1 MSAPKRYT
9 ITAALPYANG
19 PLHIGHLAGAY
30 IAADIYARYL
40 RLQGK
45 DVIFVC
51 GSDEHG
57 AAITIKAK
65 KENTTPKEIVDKYHA
80 IIRKSFEDFGI
91 SFDIYHRTS
100 EPVHYETS
108 QEFFRI
114 LNEKG
119 AFDIIES
126 EQYFDEEAKQF
137 LADRYIMGTCPKC
150 GNENAYGDQCEKCG
164 SSLNPTDLINPKSTI
179 SGSAPVLRKTKHWF
193 LKLDAQQEEIAAWLE
208 TKKDVWKNHVYGQCK
223 SWINDGLRP
232 RAMTRDLDWGI
243 PVPPE
248 IEGSEG
254 KVLYVWLDAPIGYI
268 SATKQLFKEK
278 ANNKTEFS
286 YNHRDF
292 GNVNEEDWQKYWKIN
307 NNDDD
312 KTELIHFIGK
322 DNIVFHCITFPAIL
336 KATEQYILPDNVPAN
351 EFMNLEGDKIS
362 TSRNWAVW
370 LHEYLQDFP
379 GREDELRYT
388 LIANMPENKD
398 SEFTW
403 QDFQNRVN
411 SELRNNLGNFVKR
424 VSDLLHKFYDGV
436 VPEFDW
442 DEIVASSSVEE
453 LGMPVFESR
462 SAVREYRAMF
472 ESDLSWFNQDIMD
485 FRFKDALRR
494 IMTISSKGNAFLQRN
509 EPWIKIK
516 SENNQKNV
524 ETVLAMSVLIVSQIR
539 CMCEPLLPNT
549 ADKISR
555 IFNLKPLSTNIFYG
569 NYWERFFENPE
580 VFVLA
585 GTKINSSEILFPKI
599 EDEQVQAQIEKL
611 NKSKAQQVQQI
622 SPVVEMTNALQPA
635 KPEITYDD
643 FSKLD
648 IRTGKILEA
657 EKVPKADK
665 LLKLLVDIG
674 IEQRTI
680 VSGIAEHFSPEEIV
694 GKEVSVLV
702 NLAPR
707 KLRGI
712 ESNGMILM
720 AEDAAGK
727 LHFVNAAGVSA
738 GNMIK

>member
-1 MSAPKRYT
+1 MSEPKRYT

-80 IIRKSFEDFGI
+80 IIKKSFEDFGI

-100 EPVHYETS
+100 EPIHYETS
-108 QEFFRI
+108 QDFFRV
-114 LNEKG
+114 LNEKN
-119 AFDIIES
+119 AFEIIES

-150 GNENAYGDQCEKCG
+150 GNENAYGDQCERCG
-164 SSLNPTDLINPKSTI
+164 SSLNPTDLINPRSTL
-179 SGSAPVLRKTKHWF
+179 SGSKPVLKPTKHWF
-193 LKLDAQQEEIAAWLE
+193 LKLDTQQEKIEEWFDKTSKE
-208 TKKDVWKNHVYGQCK
+208 NNWKAHVVGQCK
-223 SWINDGLRP
+223 SWLNDGLRP
-232 RAMTRDLDWGI
+232 RAMTRDLNWGI

-248 IEGSEG
+248 IAGSEG

-278 ANNKTEFS
+278 ANHTREFS
-286 YNHRDF
+286 YDQRDF
-292 GNVNEEDWQKYWKIN
+292 GNVKEEDWKKYWQ
-307 NNDDD
+307 DDE
-312 KTELIHFIGK
+312 TELIHFIGK

-336 KATEQYILPDNVPAN
+336 KAHEGYILPSNVPAN

-388 LIANMPENKD
+388 LIANMPENRD

-411 SELRNNLGNFVKR
+411 SELGNNLGNFVKR
-424 VSDLLHKFYDGV
+424 VSDLLHKFYGGV
-436 VPEFDW
+436 VPEYNPNSSNLL
-442 DEIVASSSVEE
+442 DERIFEEVDQQIYYIGSLIGNRRYNKDESTGIETAVYGFGFKQAMTEVMKLSS
-453 LGMPVFESR
+453 
-462 SAVREYRAMF
+462 
-472 ESDLSWFNQDIMD
+472 Q
-485 FRFKDALRR
+485 
-494 IMTISSKGNAFLQRN
+494 GNLFLQEN
-509 EPWIKIK
+509 EPWKLIKTDERRVREIMFIA
-516 SENNQKNV
+516 SQFV
-524 ETVLAMSVLIVSQIR
+524 GALAYVLK
-539 CMCEPLLPNT
+539 PLLPKSSQ
-549 ADKISR
+549 KIEK
-555 IFNLKPLSTNIFYG
+555 IFNTTISYKDDGIFNKGDVLNII
-569 NYWERFFENPE
+569 PP
-580 VFVLA
+580 
-585 GTKINSSEILFPKI
+585 GTKINPSEILFPKI

-611 NKSKAQQVQQI
+611 NKSKMEQTASLSEISHDVRNDIALKSQI
-622 SPVVEMTNALQPA
+622 Q
-635 KPEITYDD
+635 YDD

-648 IRTGKILEA
+648 IRTGKILAA
-657 EKVPKADK
+657 EKVAKADK
-665 LLKLLVDIG
+665 LLKLTVDVG
-674 IEQRTI
+674 FEERTI
-680 VSGIAEHFSPEEIV
+680 VSGIAAHFSPEEII

-707 KLRGI
+707 KLKGI

-720 AEDAAGK
+720 AEDANGN
-727 LHFVNAAGVSA
+727 LYFVNADGVAA
-738 GNMIK
+738 GNAIK